1 MNRTLL
7 SVLFSLVLSGC
18 ASQPQPPVDVEQSW
32 APPPLPEAKP
42 QQIVDGSLFNASYAN
57 SLFEDR
63 MAYREGDIL
72 TVQLNEKTTSTKSSG
87 TDIDKDSSISMPV
100 PIVWGQSGQSSN
112 MGMNRDFAG
121 SSSSS
126 QKNMLDGAITV
137 SVVDVLSNG
146 ALSVRG
152 EKWIKL
158 NQGNEYI
165 RISGILRP
173 EDITPDNTVSSQ
185 RLANA
190 RITYSGEGAL
200 ADANEAGWLTRFFN
214 DPLFPI

>member
-1 MNRTLL
+1 MIRTLL
-7 SVLFSLVLSGC
+7 SILFSALLVGC
-18 ASQPQPPVDVEQSW
+18 ASQPTPPVDPEQSW

-42 QQIVDGSLFNASYAN
+42 QQIVDGSLFNVNYAS

-63 MAYREGDIL
+63 MAYRQGDIL
-72 TVQLNEKTTSTKSSG
+72 TVQLNEKTTSSKSSG
-87 TDIDKDSSISMPV
+87 TDFDKDSGVSMPI
-100 PIVWGQSGQSSN
+100 PMVWGSSGESSSLE
-112 MGMNRDFAG
+112 MDRDFAG
-121 SSSSS
+121 KSSSS

-137 SVVDVLSNG
+137 SVVEVLSNG

-173 EDITPDNTVSSQ
+173 EDITPNNTVSSQ

-190 RITYSGEGAL
+190 RITYSGEGPL
-200 ADANEAGWLTRFFN
+200 ADANEAGWLTQFFN
-214 DPLFPI
+214 NPLFPL

>member
-1 MNRTLL
+1 MIRSLL
-7 SVLFSLVLSGC
+7 LVLFSALLAGC
-18 ASQPQPPVDVEQSW
+18 ASQPQPVVVAEEDW

-42 QQIVDGSLFNASYAN
+42 QQIVDGSLFNASYSN

-63 MAYREGDIL
+63 MAYRQGDIL
-72 TVQLNEKTTSTKSSG
+72 TIKLSEETTSTKSSG
-87 TDIDKDSSISMPV
+87 TDFDKDSSLSMPV
-100 PIVWGQSGQSSN
+100 PVIWGQSGQSSSLA
-112 MGMNRDFAG
+112 MSRDFAG

-137 SVVDVLSNG
+137 SVVDVLPNG

-158 NQGNEYI
+158 NQGDEYI
-165 RISGILRP
+165 RIAGILRP

-190 RITYSGEGAL
+190 RIIYSGEGAL
-200 ADANEAGWLTRFFN
+200 AEANEAGWLTRFFN
-214 DPLFPI
+214 NPLFPI